1 MDLQNLKDKYPFL
14 ISYME
19 GENYSKYYIRSIEKD
34 IGWIIKE
41 ADAGHYKWE
50 AYDDIYRTYIDKWK
64 NKTTLNH
71 KRRRLSLIKR
81 FDLESK
87 MPNGSKQG
95 HRPSSYD
102 FLSAEFQRFIDTYRD
117 VVGSKS
123 SKRYHRGI
131 GYMTCSFLLDLQN
144 KGTDSFDSVT
154 EKSVLEVFSS
164 NGKICRS
171 YDFKYAIEYAFKTC
185 LPFYGNGVCSK
196 IISYLPALPKV
207 NKNVQY
213 LTKMEI
219 GRIKTV
225 LEDDLS
231 ISLQNKAICLL
242 ALYTGMRS
250 CDICALTF
258 DDIDWENDLI
268 HIEQQKT
275 GNPLVLP
282 LRAVTGN
289 AIFDYIT
296 KERPGSSANT
306 IFLTVTAPYRRL
318 HSSNLNAICVTVMNK
333 AGVRN
338 NPGDRKGIHLFRHY
352 LATSLL
358 GNGVAQPII
367 SSTLGHRSP
376 GSLAPYLSADFSHL
390 KECALSIDR
399 FPVRKEVFRS

>member
-1 MDLQNLKDKYPFL
+1 MDLQNLKDKYPLL

-19 GENYSKYYIRSIEKD
+19 AENYSKGYIRSIEKD
-34 IGWIIKE
+34 ISWIIKE
-41 ADAGHYKWE
+41 SGHCKWE
-50 AYDDIYRTYIDKWK
+50 TYDEIYQTYIDKWK
-64 NKTTLNH
+64 NKTTLKH
-71 KRRRLSLIKR
+71 KGRRLSVIKR

-87 MPNGSKQG
+87 MPDGSKQC

-102 FLSAEFQRFIDTYRD
+102 FLSAEFKRFIDTYRD
-117 VVGSKS
+117 VVESKS
-123 SKRYHRGI
+123 SKPYHKSIR
-131 GYMTCSFLLDLQN
+131 YMTCSFLLDLQN
-144 KGTDSFDSVT
+144 KGMGSFDLIT
-154 EKSVLEVFSS
+154 EKSVLEAFSS
-164 NGKICRS
+164 NGKICRG
-171 YDFKYAIEYAFKTC
+171 YDFKYAIEYALKTC
-185 LPFYGNGVCSK
+185 LPFYGDGVCSK

-213 LTKMEI
+213 LTKAEI
-219 GRIKTV
+219 CRIKTV
-225 LEDDLS
+225 LEDDFS
-231 ISLQNKAICLL
+231 ISLKNKAICLL

-258 DDIDWENDLI
+258 DDIDWENDSI
-268 HIEQQKT
+268 HIKQQKT

-296 KERPGSSANT
+296 KERPRSSAKN
-306 IFLTVTAPYRRL
+306 IFLTVTAPCRRL
-318 HSSNLNAICVTVMNK
+318 HSPNLNAICATVMNK

-358 GNGVAQPII
+358 GNGVEQPVI
-367 SSTLGHRSP
+367 SSTLGHQSS

-390 KECALSIDR
+390 KECALSIGC
-399 FPVRKEVFRS
+399 FPVRKEVFQS